1 MLDDLPK
8 LLIIKENEHP
18 SIWDTL
24 PYGFMMADK
33 ENRIGF
39 ILEPS
44 RERMLRKALDAQLD
58 VYYDGRHVRRYS
70 GEIVNELYGIV
81 SMNQHPPTNAMNRS
95 TLETTADAALER
107 FLNHH
112 G

>member
-18 SIWDTL
+18 SIWDKL
-24 PYGFMMADK
+24 PQGFMMVDK

-44 RERMLRKALDAQLD
+44 RDRMLRKALDAQLE
-58 VYYDGRHVRRYS
+58 VYYDGRHVRQYS
-70 GEIVNELYGIV
+70 GEIVNELYAIV
-81 SMNQHPPTNAMNRS
+81 SLNQHPPATVMSKS
-95 TLETTADAALER
+95 TLETTADSALER